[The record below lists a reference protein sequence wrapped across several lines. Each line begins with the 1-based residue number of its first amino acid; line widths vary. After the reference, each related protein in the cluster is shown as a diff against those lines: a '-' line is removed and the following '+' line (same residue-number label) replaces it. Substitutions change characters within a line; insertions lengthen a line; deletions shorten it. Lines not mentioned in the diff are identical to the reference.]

1 MGCAQSRSTRANAP
15 FREQGYNISNP
26 RPRDGEDPYPQTPMR
41 YKGDPRLV
49 EGLNTG
55 RPLRQDLD
63 QARRPRPPERD
74 IELLQIPRK
83 PAPVRQREG
92 SQRER
97 EREAGRGRGRGREG
111 EREEAT
117 QRARASTYA
126 PMPEEDGMFTKNTM
140 PVLVAQSQSRSP
152 YQQSS
157 RGKSKRKEP
166 PPPLLVPLWQSRAE
180 NTRDRVSFYPPVP
193 REEEEW
199 RFTGIP
205 FGLPQQVQKPRAIGA
220 QPVRAQ
226 QLQQSSRMEY
236 QWGTDIGINTNS
248 SDGIANGKIDHQ
260 SRSKINT
267 PAPKQGKYMIERR
280 NTKGKVW
287 LRDRETGERV
297 DGSGF
302 TMGELV
308 GERFAGGWR

>member
-1 MGCAQSRSTRANAP
+1 VR
-15 FREQGYNISNP
+15 Y
-26 RPRDGEDPYPQTPMR
+26 EDDR
-41 YKGDPRLV
+41 RLV
-49 EGLNTG
+49 EGLNPG
-55 RPLRQDLD
+55 RYPGPGEKGGD
-63 QARRPRPPERD
+63 RD
-74 IELLQIPRK
+74 AELQRLPRK
-83 PAPVRQREG
+83 PEPVRQREG
-92 SQRER
+92 SQREK
-97 EREAGRGRGRGREG
+97 ETGRGRGREG
-111 EREEAT
+111 EREEAR
-117 QRARASTYA
+117 QRARASMYA

-166 PPPLLVPLWQSRAE
+166 PSPLLVPLWRSRAE

-199 RFTGIP
+199 RFTEIP
-205 FGLPQQVQKPRAIGA
+205 FGLPQQVQKPRAVGA

-236 QWGTDIGINTNS
+236 KRGTAIGTNTNS
-248 SDGIANGKIDHQ
+248 SDGKANGKIDHQ
-260 SRSKINT
+260 SRSKIST

>member
-1 MGCAQSRSTRANAP
+1 MGCAQSRSTRGNAP

-41 YKGDPRLV
+41 YKNDRKLV
-49 EGLNTG
+49 EGLNAGQYPG
-55 RPLRQDLD
+55 RRNTD
-63 QARRPRPPERD
+63 A
-74 IELLQIPRK
+74 ELQQMPRK
-83 PAPVRQREG
+83 PEPVRVRQREG

-97 EREAGRGRGRGREG
+97 ETGRGRGREG
-111 EREEAT
+111 EREEAR
-117 QRARASTYA
+117 QRARASMYA
-126 PMPEEDGMFTKNTM
+126 PMPEEDAMFAKNTM

-157 RGKSKRKEP
+157 RGKNKRKQP
-166 PPPLLVPLWQSRAE
+166 PPPLLVPLWRSRAE

-199 RFTGIP
+199 RFTEIP
-205 FGLPQQVQKPRAIGA
+205 LGLPQQVQKPRAVGA

-236 QWGTDIGINTNS
+236 KRGTANGTNTNS
-248 SDGIANGKIDHQ
+248 SDGKANGKIDHQ

-267 PAPKQGKYMIERR
+267 PAPKQGKYMIECR

-287 LRDRETGERV
+287 LRDRETGKRV

-308 GERFAGGWR
+308 GERFARGWR